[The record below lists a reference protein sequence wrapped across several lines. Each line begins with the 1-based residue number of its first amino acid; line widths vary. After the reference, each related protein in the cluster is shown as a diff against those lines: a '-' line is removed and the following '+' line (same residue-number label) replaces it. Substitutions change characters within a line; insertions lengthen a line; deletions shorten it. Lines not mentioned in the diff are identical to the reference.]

1 MKYKCLVCGQIIDNN
16 EMCPFCGSDSSQ
28 IVPIDFQG
36 KKGHFR
42 CLVCG
47 RETENGDYCPYCGS
61 QRLYNL
67 DTKKAEDTSS
77 IEIPSEKVNENEGN
91 EVNNEENHEEAQ
103 FGAES
108 DMTTSVD
115 VKKEDESN
123 EEVPED
129 SVQEENNLEEE
140 VPNEQT
146 GVDEESLES
155 RYFKIF
161 GEMLPL
167 DSIKN
172 PDPEKVNALYRIGIN
187 RGEKIS
193 PDEIAKFFYDD
204 EPKEEEIDE
213 EIPVEPI
220 IEKPSEEVKEVEKE
234 VVETKEEPII
244 QPLEQ
249 KVNIKA
255 ELLLAITTLITNE
268 ELDDV
273 SYSLLESLS
282 NEISD
287 EVKSSGDEKERILS
301 LLNALVEEDKKN
313 GDAKLSIHQKYL
325 DLFKVLFSK

>member
-108 DMTTSVD
+108 DMTTLVD

-146 GVDEESLES
+146 EVDEESLES

-204 EPKEEEIDE
+204 EPR
-213 EIPVEPI
+213 
-220 IEKPSEEVKEVEKE
+220 EEVKEVEKE

-255 ELLLAITTLITNE
+255 ELLLAFTTLITNE

-287 EVKSSGDEKERILS
+287 EVKSNGDEKEKILS
-301 LLNALVEEDKKN
+301 LLNALAEEDKKN